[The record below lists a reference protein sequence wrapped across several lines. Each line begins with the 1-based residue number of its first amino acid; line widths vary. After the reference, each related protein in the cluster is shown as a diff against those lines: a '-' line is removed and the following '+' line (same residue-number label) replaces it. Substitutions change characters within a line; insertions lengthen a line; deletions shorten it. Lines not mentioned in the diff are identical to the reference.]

1 MFDPRVASVVPVTAF
16 TIFAVNFRAS
26 SIPEKYDRD
35 IFPDCLYF
43 DICTSLFD
51 LRSIII
57 KFHTFKWNH
66 IN

>member
-1 MFDPRVASVVPVTAF
+1 MGVKRNVC
-16 TIFAVNFRAS
+16 IN
-26 SIPEKYDRD
+26 SIIH

-43 DICTSLFD
+43 DICTFLFD